1 MNDKTPQYEQKENQ
15 RTHVN
20 GPRRERLVTPVSVD
34 LRQIR
39 TDLRIGS
46 LRRMLVLGEQSTGS
60 SLTVGNKQGKRLHLA
75 ITPFSNIIL
84 IQSAARIFLGIVLRC
99 QLGMSTSH
107 GFLRILIGMIQ
118 IRGIRSDSQ

>member
-1 MNDKTPQYEQKENQ
+1 M
-15 RTHVN
+15 
-20 GPRRERLVTPVSVD
+20 
-34 LRQIR
+34 
-39 TDLRIGS
+39 RIGS
-46 LRRMLVLGEQSTGS
+46 LRRMLVLGKQSTGS
-60 SLTVGNKQGKRLHLA
+60 SLTVGNKQGKRLHLT
-75 ITPFSNIIL
+75 ITPLSNIIL